1 MAGGEKQV
9 MVIGIDES
17 EHSKYALEWTLD
29 RFVAPYASNCPFK
42 LFIVYARPH
51 AASAVC
57 LTGPGGAAGDFLP
70 LVEAD
75 LQKTAAR
82 VLDNARQICESKSVN
97 DVALEVGEGDPRYV
111 LCEAVD
117 KHHAAILVV
126 GSHGYGTVKRAVL
139 GSVSDYC
146 AHHAHCNVMI
156 VKKPTTI
163 H

>member
-1 MAGGEKQV
+1 MNCSL
-9 MVIGIDES
+9 IYYD
-17 EHSKYALEWTLD
+17 AL
-29 RFVAPYASNCPFK
+29 ACA
-42 LFIVYARPH
+42 
-51 AASAVC
+51 
-57 LTGPGGAAGDFLP
+57 GGAAGDFLP

-82 VLDNARQICESKSVN
+82 VSDNARQICESKSVN

-156 VKKPTTI
+156 VKKPKTK